1 MSLTKRWID
10 EKMDEGVDVLHPE
23 FQQLDD
29 EYQYEEYCHYS
40 GLPSPK
46 AYGNE

>member
-1 MSLTKRWID
+1 MSLTKRMID
-10 EKMDEGVDVLHPE
+10 EYLMAGIDVLHPE
-23 FQQLDD
+23 FQQSDD
-29 EYQYEEYCHYS
+29 EYQYEEHCHYS